1 MQRLLTLFCAV
12 LLSAGFLPEVQ
23 AQVQENRLFINGGL
37 SIPVGDFADDS
48 GSDAGAAGI
57 GFTVVGD
64 YLVPLGSPGLD
75 WATSASVAVNTVDED
90 FFGGGDIDTGFW
102 INVPAL
108 TGIRYQT
115 SVSPTVDLFG
125 LGQVG
130 LNIMRAPSAEN
141 NDFDPAVE
149 YSPGLVTT
157 LGFSF
162 GGGIVLNEGIQIGLR
177 YNILGNPDIEFELE
191 NANIDEAEGEV
202 ALSIV
207 QLTVGI
213 PLGGN

>member
-1 MQRLLTLFCAV
+1 M
-12 LLSAGFLPEVQ
+12 
-23 AQVQENRLFINGGL
+23 NGGL

-48 GSDAGAAGI
+48 GSDAGSAGI

-75 WATSASVAVNTVDED
+75 WMTSASVAVNTVDED
-90 FFGGGDIDTGFW
+90 AFDVFNVDVDDVDTGFW
-102 INVPAL
+102 INVPVL

-115 SVSPTVDLFG
+115 EVSPTVDIFG

-130 LNIMRAPSAEN
+130 LNVVRAPSGEV
-141 NDFDPAVE
+141 NDFDPSVE
-149 YSPGLVTT
+149 FSPGIATA

-162 GGGIVLNEGIQIGLR
+162 GGGIVLNERIQIGVR
-177 YNILGNPDIEFELE
+177 YNILGNPDIEYDLE
-191 NANIDEAEGEV
+191 QGDASDEIEGEV
-202 ALSIV
+202 ALSLI